1 MQQEHKYMPLII
13 SLVAGLVVSIITIIN
28 RYNSITAILIILGV
42 LLGFYIL
49 GLIFRAILRATA
61 TKEEDVPA
69 EDGEESE
76 AEAEMP
82 DVTTNDR
89 E

>member
-1 MQQEHKYMPLII
+1 MQQEHKYLPLII

-28 RYNSITAILIILGV
+28 RYNSITAIVIILGV

-49 GLIFRAILRATA
+49 GLIFKAILNATR
-61 TKEEDVPA
+61 TKEEEVTEEQNEE
-69 EDGEESE
+69 EDL
-76 AEAEMP
+76 M